1 MRGSSLRV
9 WIAALSVAASL
20 AALDSTVAAQGA
32 VAELR
37 GRVIDESG
45 AALPGATLTVTHRET
60 GSVRTT
66 VSSETGAFVL
76 PALQVGAYDVRVEL
90 SGFSTLTQQNL
101 RLGVG
106 ESANLT
112 FTLNLASV
120 QENITVTGE
129 TPLVD
134 VKQSS
139 IAGRVGTVQVEALPL
154 NGRNWLDLVALV
166 PGARGNPGNIQ
177 AGASGSD
184 MAKYNVD
191 GVDITNQCCA
201 GANTGY
207 SQENIAEFQ
216 VLTNRFDAEHGRVN
230 GAVINAVTKSGT
242 NQLRGTG
249 FGYFRNDSF
258 DARNPFTGLVSPF
271 NEKQVGFNAGGPI
284 VRDRA
289 HFFGSY
295 EFQDRDITSHPNT
308 GFAQF
313 DVDVPQDVTRHYVTA
328 RADIQLNTKHR
339 LFVRGSVY
347 NWNQINVDV
356 DSRTTL
362 SGGYSRPSD
371 NIDVS
376 IGDTWV
382 VSPRTLYEVRA
393 GFSRIDNRLN
403 SNSPLPRLNFP
414 SAILGSPTNSPQWW
428 KEMNT
433 QINQSVSYF
442 LPDFKGEH
450 NMKAGLQIF
459 LPRFWGA
466 FPQPAY
472 GSYNFSRDPANFN
485 DPSTYPPPTSYTIPL
500 GDTSYKV
507 SNPIYAA
514 YFQDNWTISPR
525 MTLNLGVRYDLET
538 GTTNKDREHPAEP
551 GERSNDIDNLAPRVG
566 FTYDLTGSG
575 RSVLRGGYG
584 LYYDKVMLNLTSN
597 ERRVIEGQIIT
608 VTVPNPVFGNPLGGL
623 TYEDYKARNIPATTI
638 VIANDYQTPV
648 NEQVSIG
655 LAQQIG
661 DRYGVQADFV
671 YANGRD
677 EPMNVD
683 ANFLQDPVTGL
694 PQNPTIYGY
703 RDPRY
708 TRIQRT
714 QSTGKSEYTAL
725 QTGFTG
731 RPVGEGWLNRMQF
744 QGSYT
749 LSKTMDNHTSNRGG
763 TPTNPFNLDAEWA
776 DSQQDQRHR
785 FTANVIVPILYDIR
799 LSAIYFLGSERVIN
813 VGTTLDPFRLG
824 YTARWLDDAG
834 NILARNSER
843 TEKWDKKLDLR
854 LSKVFRMN
862 RMSFEG
868 IVDVFNVF
876 NTWNLTNY
884 GTNYYGATYLRPA
897 NSTNI
902 FYQPRQVQLGFRI
915 TY

>member
-1 MRGSSLRV
+1 MQATFVRV
-9 WIAALSVAASL
+9 CSAAVILAIAAAGATL
-20 AALDSTVAAQGA
+20 AAQGA

-37 GRVIDESG
+37 GRVVDESG
-45 AALPGATLTVTHRET
+45 AALPGATLTLTHTET
-60 GSVRTT
+60 GTVRTT
-66 VSSETGAFVL
+66 VSSETGAFVV
-76 PALQVGAYDVRVEL
+76 PALQVGSYDVRVEL
-90 SGFSTLTQQNL
+90 SGFATLTQQNL

-112 FTLNLASV
+112 FTLGLATV

-129 TPLVD
+129 TPIVD
-134 VKQSS
+134 TKQSS
-139 IAGRVGTVQVEALPL
+139 IAGRVDTVQVESLPL

-166 PGARGNPGNIQ
+166 PGARGNPGTIQ

-191 GVDITNQCCA
+191 GVDISNQCC
-201 GANTGY
+201 GSANSGY

-216 VLTNRFDAEHGRVN
+216 VLTNRFDAEYGRVN

-249 FGYFRNDSF
+249 FGYFRNDRF
-258 DARNPFTGLVSPF
+258 DARNPFTGTVSPF
-271 NEKQVGFNAGGPI
+271 DEKQVGFNAGGPI

-295 EFQDRDITSHPNT
+295 EYQDRAITSRPNT

-313 DVDVPQDVTRHYVTA
+313 DVDVPQDITRHYVTV
-328 RADIQLNTKHR
+328 RADVQLNKAHR
-339 LFVRGSVY
+339 FFVRGSRY
-347 NWNQINVDV
+347 NWEQLNVDV
-356 DSRTTL
+356 DGRTTI

-382 VSPRTLYEVRA
+382 ISERMLYEVRA
-393 GFSRIDNRLN
+393 GFSRIDNRLS
-403 SNSPLPRLNFP
+403 SNSPTPRLNFP

-433 QINQSVSYF
+433 QINQSISYF
-442 LPDFKGEH
+442 LPNLKGEH
-450 NMKAGLQIF
+450 AMKAGLQVF

-472 GSYNFSRDPANFN
+472 GSYNFSSDPADFN
-485 DPSTYPPPTSYTIPL
+485 DPSTYPRPTSFTIPL

-507 SNPIYAA
+507 FNPIYAA
-514 YFQDNWTISPR
+514 FFQDNWTVVPR
-525 MTLNLGVRYDLET
+525 LTLNLGVRYDLET

-551 GERSNDIDNLAPRVG
+551 GRRNNDIDNFAPRLG
-566 FTYDLTGSG
+566 FSYDLTGNG

-584 LYYDKVMLNLTSN
+584 WYYDKVMLNLTSN
-597 ERRVIEGQIIT
+597 ERRVIEGQIINVT
-608 VTVPNPVFGNPLGGL
+608 VTNPVFGDPLGGL
-623 TYEDYKARNIPATTI
+623 TYEDYRARNIPANTV
-638 VIANDYQTPV
+638 VIARDYRTPV
-648 NEQVSIG
+648 NQQLSIG
-655 LAQQIG
+655 IAQQVG
-661 DRYGVQADFV
+661 GRYGVQADFV
-671 YANGRD
+671 YAKGRD
-677 EPMNVD
+677 EPMVVD
-683 ANFLQDPVTGL
+683 ANFLQDPETGL
-694 PQNPTIYGY
+694 PLNPTIHGY

-708 TRIQRT
+708 IRIQRT

-731 RPVGEGWLNRMQF
+731 RPVGEGWLNQIQF

-749 LSKTMDNHTSNRGG
+749 LSRTRDNHTSNRGG

-785 FTANVIVPILYDIR
+785 FTANVIVPLPFDIR

-813 VGTTLDPFRLG
+813 VGTSLDPFRLG
-824 YTARWLDDAG
+824 YTGRWLNDAG
-834 NILARNSER
+834 DILPRNSER
-843 TEKWDKKLDLR
+843 TEKWDKKLDIR
-854 LSKVFRMN
+854 LSKTVTLN
-862 RMSFEG
+862 RVSFQG
-868 IVDVFNVF
+868 IVDVFNVL

-884 GTNYYGATYLRPA
+884 GTNFYAATYLRPA

>member
-1 MRGSSLRV
+1 MRGSYVRV
-9 WIAALSVAASL
+9 WIAIWAVAAAIGGL
-20 AALDSTVAAQGA
+20 GATLGAQGA

-37 GRVIDESG
+37 GRVVDESG

-60 GSVRTT
+60 GIVRTT
-66 VSSETGAFVL
+66 VSSETGAFVV

-106 ESANLT
+106 ESANVT
-112 FTLNLASV
+112 FTLNLATV
-120 QENITVTGE
+120 QETVTVSGE

-139 IAGRVGTVQVEALPL
+139 IAGRVGTMQVEALPL

-166 PGARGNPGNIQ
+166 PGARGNPGTIQ

-242 NQLRGTG
+242 NQVRATG
-249 FGYFRNDSF
+249 FGYFRNDKF
-258 DARNPFTGLVSPF
+258 DAKNPFTGVVSPF
-271 NEKQVGFNAGGPI
+271 DEKQVGFNGGGPI

-289 HFFGSY
+289 HFFASY
-295 EFQDRDITSHPNT
+295 EFQDRAITSRPNT
-308 GFAQF
+308 GYAQF
-313 DVDVPQDVTRHYVTA
+313 DVDVPQDVTRHYVTG
-328 RADIQLNTKHR
+328 RADVQLNQKHR
-339 LFVRGSVY
+339 LFVRGSMY
-347 NWNQINVDV
+347 NWDQINVDV
-356 DSRTTL
+356 DSRTTI

-376 IGDTWV
+376 IGETWV

-403 SNSPLPRLNFP
+403 SNSPTPRLNFP

-433 QINQSVSYF
+433 QINQSISYF
-442 LPDFKGEH
+442 VPDLKGEH
-450 NMKAGLQIF
+450 SMKAGLQIF
-459 LPRFWGA
+459 FPHFWGA

-472 GSYNFSRDPANFN
+472 GSYNFSRDPADFN
-485 DPSTYPPPTSYTIPL
+485 DPSTYPAPTSYTIPL

-514 YFQDNWTISPR
+514 YFQDNWTVAPR
-525 MTLNLGVRYDLET
+525 LTLNLGLRYDLET

-551 GERSNDIDNLAPRVG
+551 GERNNDIDNLAPRVG
-566 FTYDLTGSG
+566 FAYDLTGSG
-575 RSVLRGGYG
+575 RSILRGGYG
-584 LYYDKVMLNLTSN
+584 RYYDKVMLNLTSN
-597 ERRVIEGQIIT
+597 ERRVIEGQIIN
-608 VTVPNPVFGNPLGGL
+608 VTVPNPVVGDPLGGL
-623 TYEDYKARNIPATTI
+623 TYEDYKARNIPASTI
-638 VIANDYQTPV
+638 VIALDYQTPV
-648 NEQVSIG
+648 NEQVSLG

-661 DRYGVQADFV
+661 ERYGFQADIV
-671 YANGRD
+671 YAKGRD
-677 EPMNVD
+677 EPMVVD
-683 ANFLQDPVTGL
+683 TNFFQDPATGL
-694 PQNPTIYGY
+694 PRNPTIYGY

-714 QSTGKSEYTAL
+714 QSTGKSEYAAL
-725 QTGFTG
+725 QTGFNA
-731 RPVGEGWLNRMQF
+731 RPVGEGWFNRLQF

-749 LSKTMDNHTSNRGG
+749 LSKTKDNHTSNRGG
-763 TPTNPFNLDAEWA
+763 TPTNPFDLDAEWA

-785 FTANVIVPILYDIR
+785 FTTNVIVPLPFDIR
-799 LSAIYFLGSERVIN
+799 MSAIYFLGSERVIN
-813 VGTTLDPFRLG
+813 VATTLDPFRLG
-824 YTARWLDDAG
+824 YTGRWLDDAG
-834 NILARNSER
+834 NILPRNSER
-843 TEKWDKKLDLR
+843 TEKWDKKLDIR
-854 LSKVFRMN
+854 LSKVLRVN
-862 RMSFEG
+862 RVSFEG
-868 IVDVFNVF
+868 IVDVFNVL

-902 FYQPRQVQLGFRI
+902 FYQPRQVQLGFRV